1 MIIASGYE
9 RGCNMNTKDL
19 TDILR
24 VEGINAKG
32 FGFVPKLVMQD
43 VRLTPEAKC
52 IYSYFCSYAG
62 AGNQA
67 FPSVSLI
74 LYHLCM
80 SESRYY
86 RHFKLLKKYGY
97 IKTEQSKSEKNKFSK
112 TIYTLVTNPVPSTQ
126 NEGTENSPSTH
137 FESTENESTQIEGTQ
152 NEGYNNNSLNNSII
166 KNKPVKKNNQ
176 SINRV
181 LSGTENKH
189 PSKNDGLIEKYSM
202 EYIREMLET
211 DGYATDRQGNLY
223 EELTNLVFD
232 VVNSDS
238 KTIKV
243 NGTLLPTE
251 VVRSRF
257 LKLTPGNLLY
267 VIEVFKK
274 QTTKVNNIRQYL
286 ITALYNS
293 FSTLDSYYTNAV
305 NHDLY
310 GA

>member
-1 MIIASGYE
+1 MPQPIPEINTDTNTEII
-9 RGCNMNTKDL
+9 
-19 TDILR
+19 
-24 VEGINAKG
+24 
-32 FGFVPKLVMQD
+32 
-43 VRLTPEAKC
+43 
-52 IYSYFCSYAG
+52 
-62 AGNQA
+62 
-67 FPSVSLI
+67 
-74 LYHLCM
+74 
-80 SESRYY
+80 
-86 RHFKLLKKYGY
+86 
-97 IKTEQSKSEKNKFSK
+97 
-112 TIYTLVTNPVPSTQ
+112 
-126 NEGTENSPSTH
+126 
-137 FESTENESTQIEGTQ
+137 
-152 NEGYNNNSLNNSII
+152 
-166 KNKPVKKNNQ
+166 NQ
-176 SINRV
+176 SITKKEVDR
-181 LSGTENKH
+181 
-189 PSKNDGLIEKYSM
+189 LIEKYSM

-310 GA
+310 GAKSV